1 MGDIFISY
9 AREDHRAAERL
20 AEALK
25 SSGWSV
31 WWDPDIPPGEIWD
44 ELIEHELAAV
54 NCVVVLWSA
63 TSIHKHWV
71 KNEASEAMARG
82 ILVPVLIEDVKQPLA
97 FRQIQAASLVD
108 WRGERDHGG
117 FQQLLCTV
125 CRLAGTRPQQPTCT
139 APPSP
144 RQSSP
149 SKLDKRKLRPDAL
162 RPTGAL
168 PGTPPVRQA
177 GASRVPLVDEMKF
190 RLRRPRW
197 GDIRVRFAAGL
208 SASLLAGAVI
218 GYAGHDGLNRMFG
231 EPSAPTA
238 MQTGAVRSACEAAYE
253 ADERASVAHKALAE

>member
-82 ILVPVLIEDVKQPLA
+82 ILVPVLIEDVKPPLA

-108 WRGERDHGG
+108 WRGEREHGG

-125 CRLAGTRPQQPTCT
+125 CRLVGTRPQPTCS

-144 RQSSP
+144 RQSSL
-149 SKLDKRKLRPDAL
+149 SKPDKRTRQADVF

-177 GASRVPLVDEMKF
+177 GAPRPSLVEKMAF
-190 RLRRPRW
+190 RLRRPSW
-197 GDIRVRFAAGL
+197 ADVRVRLAAGL

-231 EPSAPTA
+231 EPSARTA
-238 MQTGAVRSACEAAYE
+238 MQTGTVLSGCEAAYE
-253 ADERASVAHKALAE
+253 AGERASVAHKAPAE